1 MNSRYWEKTLIKL
14 SNLTNSEYNFN
25 NNVSE
30 T

>member
-1 MNSRYWEKTLIKL
+1 M
-14 SNLTNSEYNFN
+14 FN